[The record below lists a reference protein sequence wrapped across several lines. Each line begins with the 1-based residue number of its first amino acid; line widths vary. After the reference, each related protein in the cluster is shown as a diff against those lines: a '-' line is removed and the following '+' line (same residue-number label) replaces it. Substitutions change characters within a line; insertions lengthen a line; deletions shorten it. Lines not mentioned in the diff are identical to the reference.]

1 MILIQKNNIQTGE
14 IMKKTIIIL
23 ILFALGV
30 MLVACQNNTTHPI
43 VGNDRDSHGCIG
55 SAGYSWCDAKQ
66 KCIRPW
72 EENCTESNS
81 QNLDVH
87 VCTQEQKQTQIC
99 TMEYIGVCGSDG
111 VTYATG
117 CTACAAK
124 VDSWTMGE
132 CQNQTENAPK
142 CVDCP
147 LISQPA
153 PGWCNGTIVSGLK
166 DSCGCTGT
174 PRCI

>member
-1 MILIQKNNIQTGE
+1 MKILNKIICTLILI
-14 IMKKTIIIL
+14 IM
-23 ILFALGV
+23 GV
-30 MLVACQNNTTHPI
+30 LLTSCQNGQTKPI

-55 SAGYSWCDAKQ
+55 SAGYSWCEEKQ

-72 EENCTESNS
+72 EENCTSN
-81 QNLDVH
+81 VH
-87 VCTQEQKQTQIC
+87 VCTEKEKQAEIC
-99 TMEYIGVCGSDG
+99 TMEYIGVCGNDG

-124 VDSWTMGE
+124 IDSYVMGE
-132 CQNQTENAPK
+132 CATDAKTNNSK
-142 CVDCP
+142 CEECP

-153 PGWCNGTIVSGLK
+153 PGFCPTGTIVSGLK
-166 DSCGCTGT
+166 DECGCVGI